1 MLCGCRWKTCN
12 CPWFNYDPI
21 LPPQPVVRYQDIRAN
36 EVPEPVQVPVQEVV
50 EEEYDYVPDREGY
63 GEYGVRPV
71 RVQRANVYWSE
82 Y

>member
-12 CPWFNYDPI
+12 CPWFNYV
-21 LPPQPVVRYQDIRAN
+21 PVVTPVLRVIRVN
-36 EVPEPVQVPVQEVV
+36 EVPVPIQEFF
-50 EEEYDYVPDREGY
+50 EEEEEQDYVPDREGY